1 MDERTELNRTW
12 WDRAALAH
20 VKSRF
25 YDVAGFKA
33 GRISLNSI
41 ERDALGD
48 VSGKSLLHLQCHFG
62 MDTMS
67 WARLGAT
74 ATGVDFS
81 GNAIEIARG
90 LNDELGMDVRFIQ
103 SDIYDLPKVLD
114 EQFDIVYS
122 ALGVL
127 VWLPDVRRWAEVAAN
142 HLRPGGTLF
151 LMDGHPVH
159 HMFQSGN
166 DDPQDATNLRVHS
179 GYWHGTAGIRYP
191 GDEPSYAS
199 GDVVIKGDTWEWQH
213 TISDVINAVIGAG
226 MTLTSYN
233 EHPVST
239 YRAINGM
246 TRSEDGWYRLPEGA
260 PEIPMLYSLTATR

>member
-1 MDERTELNRTW
+1 MDERIELNRDW
-12 WDRAALAH
+12 WDEAALAH
-20 VKSRF
+20 VKSRY
-25 YDVAGFKA
+25 YDVEGFKA

-67 WARLGAT
+67 WARLGAK

-90 LNDELGMDVRFIQ
+90 LNDELGLDARFIQ
-103 SDIYDLPKVLD
+103 SDVYDLPNILD

-127 VWLPDVRRWAEVAAN
+127 VWLPNVRQWAEVVAN
-142 HLRPGGTLF
+142 HLKPGGTLF

-159 HMFQSGN
+159 HMFQSAN
-166 DDPQDATNLRVHS
+166 DDPDDATNLRVHS
-179 GYWHGTAGIRYP
+179 SYWHGTAGTRHP
-191 GDEPSYAS
+191 GDEPSYGS
-199 GDVVIKGDTWEWQH
+199 GGVIIEGDTWEWQH
-213 TISDVINAVIGAG
+213 TISDVINAVISAG
-226 MTLTSYN
+226 LTPTSYN

-239 YRAINGM
+239 YAGIRGM
-246 TRSEDGWYRLPEGA
+246 TQTKDGWYRLPKGT
-260 PEIPMLYSLTATR
+260 PEIPMLYSLTATK